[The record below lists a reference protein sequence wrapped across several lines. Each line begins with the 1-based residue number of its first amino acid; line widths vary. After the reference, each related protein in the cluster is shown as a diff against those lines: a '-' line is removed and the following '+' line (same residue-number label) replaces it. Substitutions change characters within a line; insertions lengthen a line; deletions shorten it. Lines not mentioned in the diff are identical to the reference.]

1 MKRFK
6 LVLVAF
12 TVCLLWSCDTD
23 RDDISLSQAEVDQM
37 NLLVKQGD
45 WKIARFEENGMDKT
59 ANFSDYSFAFE
70 DPNNITAVAKTGD
83 MQGTWRINNDN
94 GSEFD
99 SYNDV
104 DFNLYFTPDHQLGDL
119 TNAYDVISA
128 NNVEIK
134 LSLEGNADGNTGFL
148 TFSKN

>member
-6 LVLVAF
+6 LVLVLF

-23 RDDISLSQAEVDQM
+23 RDDLSLSQAEANQM
-37 NLLVKQGD
+37 NLLVKEGA
-45 WKIARFEENGMDKT
+45 WKIVHFEENGMNKT
-59 ANFSDYSFAFE
+59 ASYTDYAFTFE
-70 DPNNITAVAKTGD
+70 DPNNITADAKSGT
-83 MQGTWRINNDN
+83 MVGTWRINNNN

-99 SYNDV
+99 SYYDL

-128 NNVEIK
+128 NNQEIK

-148 TFSKN
+148 TFSRN

>member
-6 LVLVAF
+6 LVLVVF

-23 RDDISLSQAEVDQM
+23 RDDIGLSEAEANQM
-37 NLLVKQGD
+37 NLLVKEGD
-45 WKIARFEENGMDKT
+45 WNIVRFEENGMDKT
-59 ANFSDYSFAFE
+59 ADFSDYAFTFE
-70 DPNNITAVAKTGD
+70 DPNNITAIAKDGTLV
-83 MQGTWRINNDN
+83 GTWRINNDN
-94 GSEFD
+94 GNEFD
-99 SYNDV
+99 PYNDL

-128 NNVEIK
+128 SNAEIK
-134 LSLEGNADGNTGFL
+134 LSLEGNANGNTGFL